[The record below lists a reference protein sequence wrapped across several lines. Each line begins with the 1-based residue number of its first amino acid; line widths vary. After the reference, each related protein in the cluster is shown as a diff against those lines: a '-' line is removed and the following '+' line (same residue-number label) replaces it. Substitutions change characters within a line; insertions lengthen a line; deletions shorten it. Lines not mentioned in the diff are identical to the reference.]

1 MMTASARLP
10 FGPVEEL
17 VRRSW
22 RPLNPPFDQP
32 FGTAALADRLDVS
45 RHTVIRWR
53 RDGLTEQRADEAAIR
68 LGSHPAILWPAWY
81 EAVVA

>member
-1 MMTASARLP
+1 MNPTTRLP
-10 FGPVEEL
+10 FAPVEEL

-22 RPLNPPFDQP
+22 QPLNPPHCEP

-53 RDGLTEQRADEAAIR
+53 REGLTEQRADELALH
-68 LGSHPAILWPAWY
+68 LGTHPAILWPAWY
-81 EAVVA
+81 EAAVA